1 MGSSSDIEMIFKSL
15 KVSVLNDLED
25 NIETHLQQ
33 ISKELK
39 ENTVTDFSGSCVEFS
54 KYSILFQNVSQL
66 PLLKLVWCGTLA
78 RV

>member
-39 ENTVTDFSGSCVEFS
+39 ENTVTDFSGSCAEFS

>member
-33 ISKELK
+33 ISRE
-39 ENTVTDFSGSCVEFS
+39 
-54 KYSILFQNVSQL
+54 
-66 PLLKLVWCGTLA
+66 
-78 RV
+78 